1 MYKYTMTIDNETYT
15 AIFTDHFEADAF
27 ITSNE
32 ADGSII
38 TNISFKEI
46 TSADQILSDNDF
58 EENYKIEMVGEFL
71 FPNKRFKK
79 IADIEKLIENL

>member
-1 MYKYTMTIDNETYT
+1 MFKYTMTIDNEIYT
-15 AIFTDHFEADAF
+15 AIFVDHFEADAF

-38 TNISFKEI
+38 TNVSFSEI

-58 EENYKIEMVGEFL
+58 EESYKIEMVGEFL
-71 FPNKRFKK
+71 FPNKRFEK